1 MKKKA
6 VLVKDFH
13 NENGTLHVTE
23 KVSIEHE
30 KNGQARVLNSMGQI
44 FIVPRHILKEIP

>member
-13 NENGTLHVTE
+13 NENGTLHV
-23 KVSIEHE
+23 KGNISIY
-30 KNGQARVLNSMGQI
+30 KNKWFDTKDIVELNKN
-44 FIVPRHILKEIP
+44 KEFYIQGRSL